1 MDQGYNL
8 EAAELAEKA
17 IKRLNVFK
25 TDVEYLY
32 GKDQYDK
39 DELNYSNATV
49 SGWAQLTVLQKDIVF
64 MHAFQGF
71 SLSGVADLKGISPQA
86 ASQAFHRACKHFQTI

>member
-32 GKDQYDK
+32 AKI
-39 DELNYSNATV
+39 N
-49 SGWAQLTVLQKDIVF
+49 
-64 MHAFQGF
+64 
-71 SLSGVADLKGISPQA
+71 
-86 ASQAFHRACKHFQTI
+86 TIKMNWIIQMQRYPDGRNLLYYRRI